1 MESAA
6 MLPFDS
12 RLNYTYVLTW
22 GDQTV
27 EIRLDVFPDK
37 AQALLR
43 AFAQVLGFDW
53 DELSVAVYVRAGDAG
68 VWQPLHGI
76 PDRAALLFPLPIQAR
91 DDLRLT
97 DQQYVALGKRILSAY
112 EGVRE
117 RLRKVEQYQRR
128 VDDDTLQKRERTC
141 KTLRQYVH
149 HVEQAILGTE
159 WEALFRKRYGEKR
172 INEVAAMDLHVSLRK
187 LDRDTNQMYGHVGQV
202 LHETMRPKDLR
213 ELLAYEQPRKHRG
226 Q

>member
-12 RLNYTYVLTW
+12 KENYTYVMTW
-22 GDQTV
+22 GDETV
-27 EIRLDVFPDK
+27 EIRLDVSPDQ
-37 AQALLR
+37 AQALLQG
-43 AFAQVLGFDW
+43 FAQVLGHKW
-53 DELSVAVYVRAGDAG
+53 DELSVAIYCRQGDAG
-68 VWQPLHGI
+68 VWQPLHGV

-97 DQQYVALGKRILSAY
+97 DKQYEELGKRVMSAY
-112 EGVRE
+112 EGVRDQLE
-117 RLRKVEQYQRR
+117 KVQKYQRR
-128 VDDDTLQKRERTC
+128 VDDTPQKQEKLC

-159 WEALFRKRYGEKR
+159 WEKLFCQRYGEKR
-172 INEVAAMDLHVSLRK
+172 INEVAAGALHVSLRK
-187 LDRDTNQMYGHVGQV
+187 LDRDHNRMCAHVGQV
-202 LHETMRPKDLR
+202 LHGSMRPKDLR
-213 ELLAYEQPRKHRG
+213 ALLAYEQLRKHRG

>member
-6 MLPFDS
+6 MQPSDS
-12 RLNYTYVLTW
+12 RQNYTYVMTW
-22 GDQTV
+22 GDKTFEV
-27 EIRLDVFPDK
+27 CLDVPPDQ
-37 AQALLR
+37 AQTLLQG
-43 AFAQVLGFDW
+43 FAQVLGFDW
-53 DELSVAVYVRAGDAG
+53 DELSVAVYVRQGDAG

-76 PDRAALLFPLPIQAR
+76 PDRAALLFPLPVQAR

-97 DQQYVALGKRILSAY
+97 DKQYVALGQRILSAY
-112 EGVRE
+112 ESIRE
-117 RLRKVEQYQRR
+117 RLRKVESYQRR
-128 VDDDTLQKRERTC
+128 VDDTPKKQAKTRQ
-141 KTLRQYVH
+141 TLRAYVH

-159 WEALFRKRYGEKR
+159 WEALFHKRYGEKR

-213 ELLAYEQPRKHRG
+213 DLLAYEQSRKHRG

>member
-1 MESAA
+1 MERAA

-12 RLNYTYVLTW
+12 GQDYTYVLTW
-22 GDQTV
+22 GDQTA
-27 EIRLDVFPDK
+27 EMGLDVSPDK
-37 AQALLR
+37 VQALLR
-43 AFAQVLGFDW
+43 GFAQVLGYDW
-53 DELSVAVYVRAGDAG
+53 GELPVAVYVRQGDAG

-91 DDLRLT
+91 DDIRLT
-97 DQQYVALGKRILSAY
+97 DKQYVALGQRILSAY

-117 RLRKVEQYQRR
+117 HLRKVEPYQRR
-128 VDDDTLQKRERTC
+128 MDDTPKKQAKTR
-141 KTLRQYVH
+141 KTLRAYVH

-159 WEALFRKRYGEKR
+159 WEALFRKRYQEKE
-172 INEVAAMDLHVSLRK
+172 INVVAAQELHVSLRK

-213 ELLAYEQPRKHRG
+213 DLLAYEQHRKHRG

>member
-6 MLPFDS
+6 MLPFGS
-12 RLNYTYVLTW
+12 GENYTYVMTW
-22 GDQTV
+22 GDHTV
-27 EIRLDVFPDK
+27 EIRLDVSPDH
-37 AQALLR
+37 AQALLQG
-43 AFAQVLGFDW
+43 FAQVLGFDW
-53 DELSVAVYVRAGDAG
+53 DELSVAIYCRQGDAG

-76 PDRAALLFPLPIQAR
+76 SDRAALLFPLPVQAR

-97 DQQYVALGKRILSAY
+97 DKQYVALGQRILSAY

-128 VDDDTLQKRERTC
+128 VDDTSQKQAQTR
-141 KTLRQYVH
+141 KTLWQYVQR
-149 HVEQAILGTE
+149 VEQTIVGTQ
-159 WEALFRKRYGEKR
+159 WEELFRKRYEDKR
-172 INEVAAMDLHVSLRK
+172 INEIAAMDLHVSLRK
-187 LDRDTNQMYGHVGQV
+187 LDRDRNQMYGHVGQI

-213 ELLAYEQPRKHRG
+213 ELLAHEPLRKHRG